1 MNRKFILLLSL
12 LIIAIGITGI
22 LMGSE
27 DDKEILKNLAT
38 ISNEKE
44 VTIVLAQATSDLLP
58 GTLLSHTDYAV
69 KKISIP
75 ESSELIKNDISEVSN
90 INSYL
95 LKTNTL
101 SGSYI
106 TRDMLVSPESDEFN
120 HLILQKG
127 EVIYK
132 FQIKQQDDYLLDAL
146 SIGNMLALQLITLE
160 TDKNKGMEHGTA
172 INTKEIND
180 RKKQSYSLN
189 KVIPNMKVVRI
200 KKYSTSELSEKN
212 NKNQKTEDALVGYI
226 SVIIKTEDIE
236 IIHIADKSGDVLLT
250 LTDKKNDD
258 KNTSINLYDIIPKL
272 RTTRELRG

>member
-22 LMGSE
+22 LMGFE
-27 DDKEILKNLAT
+27 DDKETLKNLAT
-38 ISNEKE
+38 TSNEKE
-44 VTIVLAQATSDLLP
+44 VTIVLAQANSDLLP

-69 KKISIP
+69 KKIRVP

-95 LKTNTL
+95 LKANTL

-146 SIGNMLALQLITLE
+146 SIGNILALQLITLE

-189 KVIPNMKVVRI
+189 KIIPNMKVVRI

-212 NKNQKTEDALVGYI
+212 NKNQKTEDTLVGYI

-236 IIHIADKSGDVLLT
+236 IIHIAEKSGDVLLT
-250 LTDKKNDD
+250 LTDKNNDD

>member
-27 DDKEILKNLAT
+27 DDKKILNNLT
-38 ISNEKE
+38 TTSNEKE
-44 VTIVLAQATSDLLP
+44 VTIVFAQATSDILP

-69 KKISIP
+69 KKIKVP

-95 LKTNTL
+95 LKTNIL
-101 SGSYI
+101 AGSYI

-189 KVIPNMKVVRI
+189 KIIPNMKVVRI

-212 NKNQKTEDALVGYI
+212 NKNQKTEDTLVGYI
-226 SVIIKTEDIE
+226 SVIIKIEDIE
-236 IIHIADKSGDVLLT
+236 IIHIAEKSGDILLT
-250 LTDKKNDD
+250 LTDKNNYD
-258 KNTSINLYDIIPKL
+258 KNTSMNLYDIIPKL

>member
-27 DDKEILKNLAT
+27 DDKKILNNLT
-38 ISNEKE
+38 TTSNEKE
-44 VTIVLAQATSDLLP
+44 VTIVLAQATSDLP
-58 GTLLSHTDYAV
+58 SGTILSYTDFTV
-69 KKISIP
+69 RKIRVS
-75 ESSELIKNDISEVSN
+75 ESSELIKNDLSENAN
-90 INSYL
+90 INSNL
-95 LKTNTL
+95 LRFNIL
-101 SGSYI
+101 AGSYI

-120 HLILQKG
+120 HLSLQKG

-180 RKKQSYSLN
+180 RKKQSFSLN
-189 KVIPNMKVVRI
+189 KIIPNMKVVRI

-212 NKNQKTEDALVGYI
+212 NKNQKTEDILVGYI

-236 IIHIADKSGDVLLT
+236 IIHIAEKSGNLLLT
-250 LTDKKNDD
+250 LTNKNNYD
-258 KNTSINLYDIIPKL
+258 KNASMNLYDIIPKL

>member
-27 DDKEILKNLAT
+27 DDKKILNKLT
-38 ISNEKE
+38 TTSNEKK

-69 KKISIP
+69 EKIKVP

-95 LKTNTL
+95 LKTNIL

-120 HLILQKG
+120 HLSLQKG

-132 FQIKQQDDYLLDAL
+132 FHIKQKDDYLLDTL

-189 KVIPNMKVVRI
+189 KIIPNMKVVRI
-200 KKYSTSELSEKN
+200 KKYSSSELSEKN
-212 NKNQKTEDALVGYI
+212 TKNQKTEDTLVGYI

-236 IIHIADKSGDVLLT
+236 IIHIAEKSGDVLLT
-250 LTDKKNDD
+250 LTDNNNDD
-258 KNTSINLYDIIPKL
+258 KSTSINLYDIIPKL